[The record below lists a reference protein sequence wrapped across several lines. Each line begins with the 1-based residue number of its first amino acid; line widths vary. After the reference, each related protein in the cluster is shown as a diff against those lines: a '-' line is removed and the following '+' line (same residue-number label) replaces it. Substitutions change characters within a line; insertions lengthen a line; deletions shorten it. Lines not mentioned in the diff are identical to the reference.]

1 MAASM
6 RKWSVGELSIYTR
19 QIKMAKENTN
29 ELSEMKR
36 QHDDSIFEDL
46 ELMAIRRGEMVYK
59 CEDE

>member
-1 MAASM
+1 M
-6 RKWSVGELSIYTR
+6 GELSIYTR